1 MTMGEIN
8 EYREPLGE
16 VDYPAEVKAA
26 LQAVTEVP
34 EDLDQQAEYF
44 ERIQTSLSNRLRDD
58 Q

>member
-8 EYREPLGE
+8 EHREPLGE